1 MHGMSEQSEST
12 AAITRRAYVF
22 HNKGS
27 NDMVWRFEIYISRG
41 GETSDRVKRHQGGMI

>member
-1 MHGMSEQSEST
+1 MMHARYER
-12 AAITRRAYVF
+12 AKRKYRRAYVF

-41 GETSDRVKRHQGGMI
+41 GKHRIESSDIREG